1 MLQTCEMLR
10 SGCADKCEQLVLAIV
25 RKACIFIS
33 FKSGLRKKVGPNGV
47 NSLTFVTGCSLP
59 AVLGMKN
66 ANIYEEETALNVTKE
81 HLSTNKENFT
91 LYLLSRKESEL
102 LHNRMSL
109 ERVDILD
116 AESKLVDSY
125 VAKCNNSLLQ
135 MLLIHLISVEF
146 MSKVDMVVDICIDR
160 EIARF
165 YGSMERG
172 FEALRDRIKA
182 TAITVTETATESSAT
197 LGIESAAQALGQAAI
212 GVGITIMVDL
222 ALTSHSLYKAKKAKD
237 MGLID
242 DKQFETKVKKKVCES
257 GCQFIGGTTGSVV
270 GQLVI
275 PIPVVGA
282 FVGGLCGSLIGTG
295 IGKGVN
301 YGLFER
307 KGSPSS
313 DRESAAE
320 FGLVASVLNT
330 IKDRN
335 PATMI
340 SFVEKD
346 NIFVEIAF
354 ITKSNDAQSS
364 SKDKSFFMTRYLSER
379 KSSKNET
386 LKQSS
391 DSCSKEN
398 AVTGWRRRYSDSVG
412 IIQRRAKS
420 AKSGGK
426 LNREDSLS
434 ASCLDRCCEELTE
447 DNDDNGADATAITN
461 TLENKSA
468 GQVLSKNTQE
478 TKIALKESLRP
489 EAPCSE
495 KNVMKI
501 LKSFDAIN
509 EATEKS
515 DFSKQKNNE
524 TSQEE
529 NEETATETVKWNSS
543 FFVRRMD
550 SRKRREAVREEK
562 GDGDL
567 RFESDKGK
575 CDAKEADAG
584 NEDSDAR
591 NIFRAATF
599 EKLTSIWKGKAN
611 IPEPGQSDNKKSTN
625 KVLNSD
631 FMRKLINIVHKKDDH
646 DASEKSMGEIETS
659 NDEMRREGDTYDE
672 CSHTMSGFNGRNEEM
687 NDELKDERMLFF
699 TRHAAYGIKI
709 RELAQIVN
717 EKNTVPHG
725 ATIHTTNELNN
736 DEACGE
742 ESGNCQITFQPKNE
756 DDTRKE
762 QNCMQGSHE
771 YQISSFAKEFISK
784 LKRNIRQRQKK
795 REEYTESQEH
805 CSKTEIDQ
813 Q

>member
-1 MLQTCEMLR
+1 MCRQIRAACASNSEKNFILIFLKSSLR
-10 SGCADKCEQLVLAIV
+10 I
-25 RKACIFIS
+25 
-33 FKSGLRKKVGPNGV
+33 KVGPNGV
-47 NSLTFVTGCSLP
+47 NSLTFVTACSLL

-66 ANIYEEETALNVTKE
+66 ANKCKEETPLNVTKE
-81 HLSTNKENFT
+81 RLSTSKQSHT
-91 LYLLSRKESEL
+91 LYLLSCKESEL
-102 LHNRMSL
+102 VCNIMSL

-116 AESKLVDSY
+116 AETKLVDSY

-135 MLLIHLISVEF
+135 KLLFHLVSVEF

-160 EIARF
+160 EITRF
-165 YGSMERG
+165 YGSVERG

-242 DKQFETKVKKKVCES
+242 EKQFETKVKKKVCES

-307 KGSPSS
+307 KGNTASN
-313 DRESAAE
+313 RESATE
-320 FGLVASVLNT
+320 FGLVASVLNM

-335 PATMI
+335 PDTMI
-340 SFVEKD
+340 SYVEKD
-346 NIFVEIAF
+346 KLFEEIAF
-354 ITKSNDAQSS
+354 ITKSNSAKSPNKD
-364 SKDKSFFMTRYLSER
+364 DKSFFMTRYLSEK
-379 KSSKNET
+379 KSTKSET
-386 LKQSS
+386 FQQNS
-391 DSCSKEN
+391 DSCSKQN
-398 AVTGWRRRYSDSVG
+398 AATGWRRRYSDSVG
-412 IIQRRAKS
+412 IIQRRTRT

-426 LNREDSLS
+426 LTRENSFS

-447 DNDDNGADATAITN
+447 DNDGNDADATAITN

-468 GQVLSKNTQE
+468 GQVLRKNSQE

-489 EAPCSE
+489 EDPYTE
-495 KNVMKI
+495 KSVMKT

-509 EATEKS
+509 KATEKS
-515 DFSKQKNNE
+515 DFSKQKDNE

-529 NEETATETVKWNSS
+529 NEETTTETVKWNSS
-543 FFVRRMD
+543 FFIRRTD

-562 GDGDL
+562 GDSDLHSESNKGD
-567 RFESDKGK
+567 
-575 CDAKEADAG
+575 CDAKETDAEK
-584 NEDSDAR
+584 EDSDAR

-599 EKLTSIWKGKAN
+599 DKLTSIWKGKAN
-611 IPEPGQSDNKKSTN
+611 ISEPGQTDNKKSTS
-625 KVLNSD
+625 KVLDSD
-631 FMRKLINIVHKKDDH
+631 FMRKLINIVHKKDDL
-646 DASEKSMGEIETS
+646 DQSEKSVGEIETS
-659 NDEMRREGDTYDE
+659 NDELRKEGDIYDK
-672 CSHTMSGFNGRNEEM
+672 CSQAKRGFNDRIEEM
-687 NDELKDERMLFF
+687 KDELNDERMLFF

-717 EKNTVPHG
+717 EESSVPHR
-725 ATIHTTNELNN
+725 ATIHAANELSN

-742 ESGNCQITFQPKNE
+742 KSGDCRIAFQSKNE
-756 DDTRKE
+756 DDASEECSEER
-762 QNCMQGSHE
+762 NCPQGSHE

-784 LKRNIRQRQKK
+784 LKRNIRQRQKQ
-795 REEYTESQEH
+795 REENTESQY
-805 CSKTEIDQ
+805 Q
-813 Q
+813 N